1 MTGEQMD
8 LPGMPKDKL
17 PAESIPEVT
26 ESNDPEPPW
35 LGLTTDHR
43 RLFDALQDGWL
54 RPLPS
59 DAGLLIGTGSH
70 TPDQDTDRAKHS
82 IPVRIKL
89 DVAKLPELEV
99 LVFHDE
105 RWTPSSLSALKASD
119 AALHWPGALP
129 TFAIS
134 ELMVPT
140 EEERA
145 RLTGMAR
152 RLSNVELPD
161 VPVEVHLA
169 CDDVFSVPDPP
180 SEATAK
186 LVIPP
191 SVDSIHGAMTMAM
204 WAVPQIDPWLDVLVA
219 TLSSNRAQLPSLAA
233 KVKAH
238 WWRIPPWVREPAG
251 SQALS
256 QHDGLW
262 LAAVD
267 VFRDGSANGPVP
279 PRKLAEQIAVAGAR
293 YERPED
299 ELAAWLRDTLG
310 ILRAESTIQ
319 LDGWRD
325 SPVGMAI
332 QMVLTRP
339 EPTTFKTWYKDLP
352 GLPPAVWWSA
362 AALCGLYH
370 GYRRLDTRFRGSA
383 EQREFLSVHA
393 WRTCATECQEIRWPH
408 LETGELKWRREKDG
422 FALFRGK
429 KNIAHK
435 RSQARGKWYAADFEA
450 REVRDAAQALAKDLG
465 WSCLEKT
472 LKLPLG
478 RLPVSGPGNVK
489 VLDRALDIQ
498 GTVEI
503 RLRPDSVIEDVLDV
517 DSFRHHV
524 VVEPGRFS
532 GPPAP
537 QTCAISVELH
547 PDIPG
552 LMYMRDFLSETE
564 EQDLVRSI
572 DLCDWNEEL
581 KRRVQHYGWRYD
593 YKARQVRSDMRLGP
607 LPEWADH
614 IARRLVREGLLP
626 DAPDQVI
633 VNEYVRKQGISKHID
648 SRSFADGIA
657 TISLLESW
665 EMVFR
670 KKDSKRQQSRQ
681 HSDGVRDVVKVT
693 QRLDRRSAMIM
704 TGDARYRWTHEIPE
718 KKSELVATEP
728 AGGKPTRTKHRKVKR
743 SRRISLTF
751 RKVIVPDAGGQQYG

>member
-8 LPGMPKDKL
+8 LPGMPKDKHS
-17 PAESIPEVT
+17 AESIPEVA

-54 RPLPS
+54 HPLPS
-59 DAGLLIGTGSH
+59 NTGLLIGMGYH
-70 TPDQDTDRAKHS
+70 TPDQDTNRAKHS

-105 RWTPSSLSALKASD
+105 RWTLSSLSALKPSG
-119 AALHWPGALP
+119 AALHWPGVLP

-140 EEERA
+140 EEARA

-152 RLSNVELPD
+152 RFSNVELPD
-161 VPVEVHLA
+161 VPVEVHA
-169 CDDVFSVPDPP
+169 GCDDVLSGPALDPP
-180 SEATAK
+180 SEATAR
-186 LVIPP
+186 LGIPP
-191 SVDSIHGAMTMAM
+191 GVDSMHGAMTMAM
-204 WAVPQIDPWLDVLVA
+204 WAVPHIDPWLDVLVA
-219 TLSSNRAQLPSLAA
+219 SLSSNRAQLPSLAA
-233 KVKAH
+233 RVKAH
-238 WWRIPPWVREPAG
+238 WWRLPPWARAPVD
-251 SQALS
+251 SQALG

-267 VFRDGSANGPVP
+267 VFRDGPVNGPTP
-279 PRKLAEQIAVAGAR
+279 PRELAEQIAVAGAR
-293 YERPED
+293 YGRPED
-299 ELAAWLRDTLG
+299 EVAAWLRDTLG
-310 ILRAESTIQ
+310 ILRTESTIQ

-325 SPVGMAI
+325 TPVGMAI

-339 EPTTFKTWYKDLP
+339 EPTTFKTWSRDLP

-362 AALCGLYH
+362 ATLCGLYH

-393 WRTCATECQEIRWPH
+393 WRTCATECKEVRWPH
-408 LETGELKWRREKDG
+408 LDMGELKWRREKDG
-422 FALFRGK
+422 FTLFRGK

-435 RSQARGKWYAADFEA
+435 RNQARGKWYAADFDTM
-450 REVRDAAQALAKDLG
+450 EVRDAAQALAKDLG

-472 LKLPLG
+472 LKLPPG
-478 RLPVSGPGNVK
+478 RLRVSGPGNVK

-524 VVEPGRFS
+524 VVAPGRFS
-532 GPPAP
+532 EPPAS
-537 QTCAISVELH
+537 QTRAISAEQH

-552 LMYMRDFLSETE
+552 LVYMRDFLSETE
-564 EQDLVRSI
+564 EQDLVRRI

-593 YKARQVRSDMRLGP
+593 YKARQVSSDMRLGP

-614 IARRLVREGLLP
+614 IARRLVRKGLLS

-633 VNEYVRKQGISKHID
+633 VNEYVGKQGISKHID

-670 KKDSKRQQSRQ
+670 KQDGKRQQSRQ
-681 HSDGVRDVVKVT
+681 HSDGVRDMNMKPVR

-704 TGDARYRWTHEIPE
+704 TGDARYRWTHEIPAKE
-718 KKSELVATEP
+718 NELVATEP
-728 AGGKPTRTKHRKVKR
+728 DGGKPRRVKR
-743 SRRISLTF
+743 NRRISLTF
-751 RKVIVPDAGGQQYG
+751 RKVIVPAAGGQQYG